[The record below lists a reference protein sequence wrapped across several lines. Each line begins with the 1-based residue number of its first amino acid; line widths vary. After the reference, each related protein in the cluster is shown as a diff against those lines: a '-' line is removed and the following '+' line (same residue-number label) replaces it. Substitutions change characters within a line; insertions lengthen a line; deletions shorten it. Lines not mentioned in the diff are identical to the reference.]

1 MKAKIILMF
10 LLTIGASGLLH
21 AQDQEKVQIQDRIHL
36 EDHYRYYDGQLFQYR
51 NGIQTR
57 VTEQQRLNNG
67 TVINPDGS
75 YQLQNQERYQLRQGE
90 CLDNNGFLYRNHNK
104 FNRGKSISNKKI
116 VQRRAREVSRNKIPR
131 SGTKPTPRRGRN

>member
-10 LLTIGASGLLH
+10 LLTIGASGLLY

-67 TVINPDGS
+67 TVIYPDGS
-75 YQLQNQERYQLRQGE
+75 YQLQNQD
-90 CLDNNGFLYRNHNK
+90 CN
-104 FNRGKSISNKKI
+104 
-116 VQRRAREVSRNKIPR
+116 
-131 SGTKPTPRRGRN
+131 T

>member
-21 AQDQEKVQIQDRIHL
+21 AQDQEKVQTQDRIRL
-36 EDHYRYYDGQLFQYR
+36 EDHYRYDDGQLFQYR

-57 VTEQQRLNNG
+57 VMEQQRLNNG

-104 FNRGKSISNKKI
+104 FNKNKSISNKKI
-116 VQRRAREVSRNKIPR
+116 VQRRAREVSRNKTLR
-131 SGTKPTPRRGRN
+131 SSTKPAPRRGRN

>member
-1 MKAKIILMF
+1 MRNKIILMF
-10 LLTIGASGLLH
+10 LLTIGASSLLQG
-21 AQDQEKVQIQDRIHL
+21 QDQEKVQTQDRIRL
-36 EDHYRYYDGQLFQYR
+36 EDHYRYDDGQLFQYR

-57 VTEQQRLNNG
+57 VMEQQRLNNG

-90 CLDNNGFLYRNHNK
+90 CLDKNGRLYRNHNK

-116 VQRRAREVSRNKIPR
+116 VRRRAREVSRNQIPI
-131 SGTKPTPRRGRN
+131 SGTKPSPRRGRN